1 MVVATNSPAT
11 HSIAELITDFY
22 QTTGNVPPPLIG
34 ATTTLAHQHIY
45 VFGGRLQSTRQISNR
60 VYILSLKTRAWK
72 TVQPQNTPP
81 TPRYF
86 HSADYHQQKNQILIY
101 GGMGVKKSPKGAG
114 SEELVALDDLVFL
127 NIQAMSWEYHAS
139 SLEESLPSP
148 RYAHVSSL
156 IRDKLIII
164 GGQDVH
170 NQYLQDMHIFDVRR
184 GSWCTPLSSRQHQ
197 YGAYR
202 SAAVAVTP
210 IELTPPFAPTL
221 DLLSDAFEESQSA
234 AEEVADISIHV
245 YSNFS
250 GSQVTR
256 YLHTWKVN
264 NQLECVEM
272 QDQSDSIS
280 VGTISP
286 PALRFPTAF
295 MCGQQFILAGPHFT
309 PTSQQFQ
316 IWALDTNTFVW
327 TKIEAGHA
335 LSRGSWLKGL
345 LCQDSNRF
353 IVFGH
358 PERSMQMDYKDRVNC
373 FEHMA
378 CVDIEIFGIY
388 RPPKSTY
395 SGFGQGLGL
404 TLLKDPIL
412 ADLNI
417 VTIDQQHI
425 AVNSAVL
432 AQRWPIIRSL
442 LSPVLTPQA
451 DNSLALDYEKRELQF
466 PDTYVVLIAFLQFIY
481 TDHLVTAQQH
491 QPHILARLLFIAD
504 LFELPRL
511 KALATHALHQML
523 NIQTATMIYESA
535 SLSNAVSLQIR
546 ALRVMINAKKMMQR
560 QKMLEMNNRQ
570 QQQQKQQQQQLP
582 KKQPE
587 LPQAERP
594 FSPPPTPASANSIFS
609 MPQQQQQQSANSSR
623 FLQKY
628 DLNRQQQQR
637 QQQQQSLP
645 STPMSAMSSFS
656 SSSQIS
662 SSHHRSPSQRSLST
676 ESHSAPSI
684 TTTSTF
690 STTIPNSNKQAIK
703 LPNFR
708 MRQASST
715 PQSSDGEY
723 SPLSSATSSPKI
735 TPSTSFTASHK
746 SSSTGRSATSFWRQ
760 NTTSSGTTS
769 LKKKSTTPSKSEG
782 TTRMPA
788 FNFIK

>member
-1 MVVATNSPAT
+1 MAVATNSPAT
-11 HSIAELITDFY
+11 HSIAELITEFHK
-22 QTTGNVPPPLIG
+22 TTGNVPPPLIG
-34 ATTTLAHQHIY
+34 STTTLVNQQIY
-45 VFGGRLQSTRQISNR
+45 LFGGRLQSTRQISNR
-60 VYILSLKTRAWK
+60 VYILSLKTKIWK
-72 TVQPQNTPP
+72 AVQPRNTPP
-81 TPRYF
+81 APRYF
-86 HSADYHQQKNQILIY
+86 HSADYNHKNHILFY
-101 GGMGVKKSPKGAG
+101 GGMGVKKNQRGT
-114 SEELVALDDLVFL
+114 EDLVALDDLVFL
-127 NIQAMSWEYHAS
+127 DIQNLSWEYPN
-139 SLEESLPSP
+139 LVNQSLPSP
-148 RYAHVSSL
+148 RYAHISSL
-156 IRDKLIII
+156 IKDKLMII
-164 GGQDVH
+164 GGQDIN
-170 NQYLQDMHIFDVRR
+170 NQYLQDIHIFDIKKRK
-184 GSWCTPLSSRQHQ
+184 WCPPLSSRQHQ

-210 IELTPPFAPTL
+210 VELTPPFAPSL
-221 DLLSDAFEESQSA
+221 DLLSDTFEDSQTT
-234 AEEVADISIHV
+234 AEEVADISVHV

-250 GSQVTR
+250 GSEVTR
-256 YLHTWKVN
+256 YLHTWKIN
-264 NQLECVEM
+264 NQHECIEM
-272 QDQSDSIS
+272 QDQSESIS
-280 VGTISP
+280 VGTTCP
-286 PALRFPTAF
+286 PALKFPTAF
-295 MCGQQFILAGPHFT
+295 MCGQQFILAGPHFS

-335 LSRGSWLKGL
+335 FSRGAWLRGM

-353 IVFGH
+353 IVFEH
-358 PERSMQMDYKDRVNC
+358 PERSMQIDYKDRVNC
-373 FEHMA
+373 FEHLA

-388 RPPKSTY
+388 KPPRSTY

-404 TLLKDPIL
+404 TLLKDPVL

-417 VTIDQQHI
+417 ITVDHQHI

-432 AQRWPIIRSL
+432 AQRWPIIRPL
-442 LSPVLTPQA
+442 LSSVLSPQSE
-451 DNSLALDYEKRELQF
+451 NSLVLDYDKRELHF

-560 QKMLEMNNRQ
+560 QKLVEMNNRQ
-570 QQQQKQQQQQLP
+570 QQQQQQKQQQLP

-587 LPQAERP
+587 LPNDRP

-609 MPQQQQQQSANSSR
+609 LPQQQQQSANSSR

-628 DLNRQQQQR
+628 DLTRQQQR

-645 STPMSAMSSFS
+645 STPMSTVSSFS
-656 SSSQIS
+656 SSQS
-662 SSHHRSPSQRSLST
+662 SSNHHRSPSQRSLST
-676 ESHSAPSI
+676 DSHSAPAI
-684 TTTSTF
+684 TTNT
-690 STTIPNSNKQAIK
+690 KQAIK

-715 PQSSDGEY
+715 PQNSDGEY
-723 SPLSSATSSPKI
+723 SPISSATSSPKI
-735 TPSTSFTASHK
+735 TPSTSSSVNHK
-746 SSSTGRSATSFWRQ
+746 PSNTRSATSFWRQ
-760 NTTSSGTTS
+760 TTTSSGNS
-769 LKKKSTTPSKSEG
+769 SFKKKSTTPSKSEG
-782 TTRMPA
+782 TNRMPA

>member
-22 QTTGNVPPPLIG
+22 KTTGNVPPPLIG
-34 ATTTLAHQHIY
+34 ATTTLVHQHIY
-45 VFGGRLQSTRQISNR
+45 VFGGRVQSTRQISNR
-60 VYILSLKTRAWK
+60 VYILSLKTKAWK

-86 HSADYHQQKNQILIY
+86 HSADYHEQKNQILIY
-101 GGMGVKKSPKGAG
+101 GGMGVKKSARGA
-114 SEELVALDDLVFL
+114 EELVALDDLVFL
-127 NIQAMSWEYHAS
+127 NIQTMGWEYHAPAN
-139 SLEESLPSP
+139 EAPLPSP

-156 IRDKLIII
+156 IRGKLIVI
-164 GGQDVH
+164 GGQDVN
-170 NQYLQDMHIFDVRR
+170 NQYLQDMHIFDIKK
-184 GSWCTPLSSRQHQ
+184 GSWCAPLSSRQHQ

-221 DLLSDAFEESQSA
+221 DLLSDAFEETQAA

-250 GSQVTR
+250 GSEVTR

-280 VGTISP
+280 VGTVSP
-286 PALRFPTAF
+286 PALRFPAAF

-316 IWALDTNTFVW
+316 IWALDTNTFAW
-327 TKIEAGHA
+327 TKIEAGPA
-335 LSRGSWLKGL
+335 LSRGSWLKGM

-358 PERSMQMDYKDRVNC
+358 PERSMQVDYKDRVNC

-388 RPPKSTY
+388 RPPRSTY

-412 ADLNI
+412 ADLTI
-417 VTIDQQHI
+417 VTVDQQHI

-432 AQRWPIIRSL
+432 AQRWPIIRPL
-442 LSPVLTPQA
+442 LSSVLTPQVEC
-451 DNSLALDYEKRELQF
+451 SLVLDFEKRELHF

-560 QKMLEMNNRQ
+560 QKMLEMNSRQ
-570 QQQQKQQQQQLP
+570 QQQVP

-594 FSPPPTPASANSIFS
+594 FSPPPTPASASSIFS
-609 MPQQQQQQSANSSR
+609 VPPQQQQQPANSSR

-628 DLNRQQQQR
+628 DINRHQQQK
-637 QQQQQSLP
+637 QQSLP
-645 STPMSAMSSFS
+645 STPMSAVSSFS
-656 SSSQIS
+656 SSSQAS
-662 SSHHRSPSQRSLST
+662 SSYHHRSPSQRSLST
-676 ESHSAPSI
+676 ESHSAPAI
-684 TTTSTF
+684 PTTSTF
-690 STTIPNSNKQAIK
+690 SNTTIPTTGSKQAIK

-723 SPLSSATSSPKI
+723 SPLSSAASSPKI
-735 TPSTSFTASHK
+735 TPSTSSTASHK
-746 SSSTGRSATSFWRQ
+746 PPSTSRSATSFWRQ
-760 NTTSSGTTS
+760 NTTASGTTL

>member
-1 MVVATNSPAT
+1 MATNSSAT

-22 QTTGNVPPPLIG
+22 KTTGNVPPPLIG
-34 ATTTLAHQHIY
+34 ATTTLVHQHIY

-60 VYILSLKTRAWK
+60 VYILALKTKVWK

-86 HSADYHQQKNQILIY
+86 HSADYHEQKNQIIIY
-101 GGMGVKKSPKGAG
+101 GGMGIKKSLRATAKAGA
-114 SEELVALDDLVFL
+114 EELVALDDLVFL
-127 NIQAMSWEYHAS
+127 NIQTMRWEYHSFPDEAVI
-139 SLEESLPSP
+139 PSP

-156 IRDKLIII
+156 TRDKLIVI
-164 GGQDVH
+164 GGQDVN
-170 NQYLQDMHIFDVRR
+170 NQYLQDIHIFDIKK
-184 GSWCTPLSSRQHQ
+184 GLWCAPLSSRQHQ

-221 DLLSDAFEESQSA
+221 DLLSDAFEETQSA
-234 AEEVADISIHV
+234 AEEVADINIHV

-250 GSQVTR
+250 GSQATR

-264 NQLECVEM
+264 NQSECVEM

-280 VGTISP
+280 VGAISP
-286 PALRFPTAF
+286 PALRFPMAF

-316 IWALDTNTFVW
+316 IWALDTNTFAW

-335 LSRGSWLKGL
+335 LSQGSWLKGM

-358 PERSMQMDYKDRVNC
+358 PERSMQRDYKDRVNC

-378 CVDIEIFGIY
+378 CVDTEIFGIY
-388 RPPKSTY
+388 RPPRSTY

-404 TLLKDPIL
+404 TLLKDPVL
-412 ADLNI
+412 ADLSI
-417 VTIDQQHI
+417 VTIDQQQI

-432 AQRWPIIRSL
+432 AQRWPIIRPL
-442 LSPVLTPQA
+442 LSSVLSPQA
-451 DNSLALDYEKRELQF
+451 DNSLVLDFEKRELHF
-466 PDTYVVLIAFLQFIY
+466 PDTHVVLIAFLQFIY

-570 QQQQKQQQQQLP
+570 QQQLP

-587 LPQAERP
+587 LPQTERP
-594 FSPPPTPASANSIFS
+594 FSPPPTPASASSIFS

-628 DLNRQQQQR
+628 DLNRQQQR
-637 QQQQQSLP
+637 QQQSLP
-645 STPMSAMSSFS
+645 NTPLSAMSSFS
-656 SSSQIS
+656 SSSQT
-662 SSHHRSPSQRSLST
+662 SSHHHRSSSQRSLST
-676 ESHSAPSI
+676 ESHSAPAI
-684 TTTSTF
+684 PTTSTF
-690 STTIPNSNKQAIK
+690 SNTTIPTSNKQAIK

-735 TPSTSFTASHK
+735 TPSTSSTVNHK
-746 SSSTGRSATSFWRQ
+746 SSSTSRSATSFWRQ
-760 NTTSSGTTS
+760 NTTSSGTTL

-782 TTRMPA
+782 TNRMPA

>member
-22 QTTGNVPPPLIG
+22 KTTGNVPPPLIG
-34 ATTTLAHQHIY
+34 ATSTLVHQHVY

-60 VYILSLKTRAWK
+60 VYILSLKTKVWK

-86 HSADYHQQKNQILIY
+86 HSADYHEQKNQILIY
-101 GGMGVKKSPKGAG
+101 GGMGVKKTSRAAVAAGGGA
-114 SEELVALDDLVFL
+114 EELVALDDLVFL
-127 NIQAMSWEYHAS
+127 NIQTMRWEYNAS
-139 SLEESLPSP
+139 PNTVSIPSP

-156 IRDKLIII
+156 IRNKLIVI
-164 GGQDVH
+164 GGQDVN
-170 NQYLQDMHIFDVRR
+170 NQYLQDIHIFDIKKR
-184 GSWCTPLSSRQHQ
+184 SWCAPLSSRQHQ

-221 DLLSDAFEESQSA
+221 DLLSDAFEETQSA

-250 GSQVTR
+250 GSEATR
-256 YLHTWKVN
+256 YLHTWKIN

-272 QDQSDSIS
+272 QDQSESIS
-280 VGTISP
+280 VGTVSP

-335 LSRGSWLKGL
+335 LSRGSWLKGM

-388 RPPKSTY
+388 RPPRSTY

-404 TLLKDPIL
+404 TLLKDPVL

-432 AQRWPIIRSL
+432 AQRWPILRPL
-442 LSPVLTPQA
+442 LSSVLMPQA
-451 DNSLALDYEKRELQF
+451 DSSSLVLDFEKRELYF

-570 QQQQKQQQQQLP
+570 QQQQLP

-587 LPQAERP
+587 IPQTERP
-594 FSPPPTPASANSIFS
+594 FSPPPTPASSNSIFS
-609 MPQQQQQQSANSSR
+609 LPQQQQQQSANSSR

-628 DLNRQQQQR
+628 DLNRQQR
-637 QQQQQSLP
+637 QQQSLP

-656 SSSQIS
+656 SSSQTS
-662 SSHHRSPSQRSLST
+662 SHHHRSPSQRSLST
-676 ESHSAPSI
+676 ESHSAPAI
-684 TTTSTF
+684 PTTSTF
-690 STTIPNSNKQAIK
+690 SSTIIPTTNKQAIK

-715 PQSSDGEY
+715 SQSSDGEY
-723 SPLSSATSSPKI
+723 SPLSSAASSPKI
-735 TPSTSFTASHK
+735 TPSSSFTVNHK
-746 SSSTGRSATSFWRQ
+746 SSSTSRSATSFWRQ
-760 NTTSSGTTS
+760 TTSSSGTTS
-769 LKKKSTTPSKSEG
+769 LKKKSTTPSKSES